1 MENQT
6 IEITSQ
12 AQSAFI
18 EMLSAEFIAQTGVG
32 VYAYL
37 TPLAINSLFRQ
48 YLQHREP
55 LRAFTKQYVK
65 TVLV

>member
-1 MENQT
+1 MERETTEMTNQAR
-6 IEITSQ
+6 SV
-12 AQSAFI
+12 FI

-48 YLQHREP
+48 YLQHRES
-55 LRAFTKQYVK
+55 LRAFTKHYVR

>member
-1 MENQT
+1 MNHET
-6 IEITSQ
+6 TEITSQ
-12 AQSAFI
+12 TQFAFI

-37 TPLAINSLFRQ
+37 TPLAINNLFKQ

-55 LRAFTKQYVK
+55 LSAFTKQYVR
-65 TVLV
+65 TILV